1 MEFISRILGQLTE
14 REEGANNC
22 DLVKF
27 VHDLPCSPLVLVSGL
42 SIPGVRFLGTENQ
55 IGPVRSGA

>member
-1 MEFISRILGQLTE
+1 ME
-14 REEGANNC
+14 REEGTNNC

-27 VHDLPCSPLVLVSGL
+27 VHDLPFSPLVLVSGL
-42 SIPGVRFLGTENQ
+42 SIPGVRFLGTENL